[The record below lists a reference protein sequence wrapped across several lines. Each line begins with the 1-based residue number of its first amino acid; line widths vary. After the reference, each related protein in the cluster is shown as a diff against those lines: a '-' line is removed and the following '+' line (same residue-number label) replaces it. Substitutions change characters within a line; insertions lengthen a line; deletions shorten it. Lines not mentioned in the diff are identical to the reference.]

1 MKYIEAARYL
11 NVVKNIYVKL
21 NFYIMINSVN
31 FKLFRKSESV
41 QFFNDIVTLCS
52 ESNPQA
58 LNIEAQLSTLNECVN
73 SLNSNFATDR
83 SSEITNDLISLDQRR
98 DKAIVC
104 LRMLTEGFTNHYDSA
119 KSDAATLL
127 LQTIDKYGNKI
138 SKMNYQAE
146 TSTLDN
152 LGDELQNDAKAAELV
167 SQLGLSDLVGE
178 MIEANTAF
186 NTRYLDRVKEKAGGN
201 EIAIGELIKESVA
214 NFRLLTAHIEAH
226 STLDPSAEI
235 STLIDRINELTER
248 YNLTVKRKHTDNE
261 VDDDDVAA

>member
-1 MKYIEAARYL
+1 
-11 NVVKNIYVKL
+11 
-21 NFYIMINSVN
+21 MINSVN

-52 ESNPQA
+52 ESNPKA
-58 LNIEAQLSTLNECVN
+58 LNIEAQLGTLNECVN

-119 KSDAATLL
+119 KSDTAALL
-127 LQTIDKYGNKI
+127 LQTIDKYGSKI

-152 LGDELQNDAKAAELV
+152 LGDELQNDAAAADLV
-167 SQLGLSDLVGE
+167 NQLGLSDLVGE
-178 MIEANTAF
+178 MIEANNEF
-186 NTRYLDRVKEKAGGN
+186 NTRYLDRVKEEAG
-201 EIAIGELIKESVA
+201 ESELAMGELIKNSVA
-214 NFRLLTAHIEAH
+214 AYRLLTAHIEAH
-226 STLDPSAEI
+226 STLNPSDELN
-235 STLIDRINELTER
+235 TLADRINELIER
-248 YNLTVKRKHTDNE
+248 YNLTVHRKHSDNE
-261 VDDDDVAA
+261 VDEDDVAA